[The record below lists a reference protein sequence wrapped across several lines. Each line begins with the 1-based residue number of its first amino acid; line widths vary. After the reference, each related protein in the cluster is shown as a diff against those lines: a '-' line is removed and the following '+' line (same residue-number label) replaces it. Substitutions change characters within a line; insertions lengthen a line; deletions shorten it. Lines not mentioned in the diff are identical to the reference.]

1 MLSLRTEK
9 WHCGHYRPSLRF
21 CDGGWIVSA
30 TGVASFGFFFKYKK
44 GQSVPSGQTQFTFM
58 TGGFEFL
65 SISYQWLVI
74 TCSDCAKFK
83 GIDQFSEGGLF
94 NDIDHSFMLTACDG
108 GKPDVDDTFRVKI
121 WSTADS
127 SPVYD
132 NVMGAD
138 ESSYIGTVIRG
149 GNIQIR
155 QPKKTK
161 KKSKGSK
168 ESKKINSPFHV

>member
-1 MLSLRTEK
+1 MAIFDPGVDFVT
-9 WHCGHYRPSLRF
+9 G
-21 CDGGWIVSA
+21 GGWIVSPEGAYPSNPSA
-30 TGVASFGFFFKYKK
+30 TGIASFGFFSKYKK

-65 SISYQWLVI
+65 SRSYQWLVI
-74 TCSDCAKFK
+74 TGSDCAKFK
-83 GIDQFSEGGLF
+83 GIGQFSEGGLF

-121 WSTADS
+121 WSTANS

-138 ESSYIGTVIRG
+138 ESSYNGTVIGAEISRFASPK
-149 GNIQIR
+149 R
-155 QPKKTK
+155 QRR
-161 KKSKGSK
+161 
-168 ESKKINSPFHV
+168 SPRVPRSPRR